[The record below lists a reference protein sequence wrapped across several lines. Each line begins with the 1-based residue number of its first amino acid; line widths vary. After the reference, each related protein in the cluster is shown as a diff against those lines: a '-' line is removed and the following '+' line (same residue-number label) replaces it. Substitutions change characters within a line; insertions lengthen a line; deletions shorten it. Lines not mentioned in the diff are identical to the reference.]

1 MDTQIDVVGSQ
12 VILKIDRGVICDL
25 EDSHASNTNV
35 GALFRL
41 ERLVGDLIPKAL
53 FYLNM
58 SSNLL
63 TDDIISK
70 VSIFYF

>member
-1 MDTQIDVVGSQ
+1 MF
-12 VILKIDRGVICDL
+12 CF
-25 EDSHASNTNV
+25 NNN
-35 GALFRL
+35 
-41 ERLVGDLIPKAL
+41 ERLVGELIPKAL

>member
-1 MDTQIDVVGSQ
+1 MF
-12 VILKIDRGVICDL
+12 CF
-25 EDSHASNTNV
+25 NNN
-35 GALFRL
+35 
-41 ERLVGDLIPKAL
+41 ERLVGELIPKAL

-63 TDDIISK
+63 TDDI